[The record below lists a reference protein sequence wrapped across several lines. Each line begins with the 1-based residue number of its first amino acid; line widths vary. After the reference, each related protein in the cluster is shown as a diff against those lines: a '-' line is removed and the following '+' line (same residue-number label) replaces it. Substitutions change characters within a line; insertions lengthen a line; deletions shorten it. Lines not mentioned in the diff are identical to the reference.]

1 MVTSKLK
8 NGAVKG
14 TVLKNISPVRGKDK
28 TGPLFEVMTML
39 PLIPL
44 KNHQGISPRQYN
56 RNQLSPQQQ

>member
-14 TVLKNISPVRGKDK
+14 SVLKNISPVRGKDK

-44 KNHQGISPRQYN
+44 KNH
-56 RNQLSPQQQ
+56 